1 MAVIAASM
9 ADEVN
14 NVIKLLE
21 GGQSVDQIIDKYVV
35 ETRKIRFDGD
45 GYSKEWREEAK
56 RRGLYVNEKFADLYN
71 FLDTEQELFTKIGVT
86 TPEENVARAEI
97 AKSKYMT
104 LVEIEVDTLVYIAR
118 RHIIPH
124 ALKYLQGIAGDFET
138 AALKS
143 YYRSVSDKIDS
154 VVSEINKL
162 EENKKAKSSEL
173 AGCQFLREE
182 VGRVG
187 EVVTTLIEV
196 LPPNPNFPDQS
207 EFLNL

>member
-21 GGQSVDQIIDKYVV
+21 GGQSVDQIIEKYVA

-45 GYSKEWREEAK
+45 GYSQAWRDEAK
-56 RRGLYVNEKFADLYN
+56 KRGLYVNEKFAELYT

-104 LVEIEVDTLVYIAR
+104 LV
-118 RHIIPH
+118 
-124 ALKYLQGIAGDFET
+124 
-138 AALKS
+138 
-143 YYRSVSDKIDS
+143 
-154 VVSEINKL
+154 
-162 EENKKAKSSEL
+162 
-173 AGCQFLREE
+173 
-182 VGRVG
+182 
-187 EVVTTLIEV
+187 
-196 LPPNPNFPDQS
+196 
-207 EFLNL
+207 